1 MVKPNQVSGAKAKKK
16 TNDYSKNVV
25 DQQKVDLMCVP
36 FIDYF
41 KRILYYVDRRPPW
54 RKKQQTGE
62 TMSPYVGGGGRG
74 GSHCHVTFCRFM
86 GWSLKVD
93 NVFYRRPP
101 LSQYFWF
108 HSGGVGGDFFH

>member
-54 RKKQQTGE
+54 RKKQQKGE
-62 TMSPYVGGGGRG
+62 TMSPYVEGGGRG
-74 GSHCHVTFCRFM
+74 GRIVMLLFADL
-86 GWSLKVD
+86 W
-93 NVFYRRPP
+93 
-101 LSQYFWF
+101 
-108 HSGGVGGDFFH
+108 GGH